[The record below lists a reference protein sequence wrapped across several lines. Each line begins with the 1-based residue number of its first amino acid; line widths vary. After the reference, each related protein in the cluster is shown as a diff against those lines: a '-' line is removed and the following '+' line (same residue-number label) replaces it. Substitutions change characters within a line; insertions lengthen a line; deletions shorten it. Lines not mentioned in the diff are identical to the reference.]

1 MAPSTDPPES
11 RRQFAADV
19 LQKLLRH
26 IVIKNADNAGR
37 EVPGCYVFLVSH
49 AWTEGPMMYLVY
61 QAAPSEITWGLVRD
75 TRKSLIDPGPWT
87 DFDDPALYYY
97 FLDFEEG
104 WSGPVCGEPQDDLD
118 TIHWRGDQTEGLP
131 ERVSDIPNECR
142 YTPPTMPAPETSRNA
157 ALPVADEPRRYVNP
171 L

>member
-1 MAPSTDPPES
+1 
-11 RRQFAADV
+11 
-19 LQKLLRH
+19 
-26 IVIKNADNAGR
+26 
-37 EVPGCYVFLVSH
+37 
-49 AWTEGPMMYLVY
+49 MYLVY